1 MKKPIFRVFV
11 SYEIKSKK
19 VVTRKV
25 ITGIL
30 DTFVLTSNIKE
41 IENDQELIDRICY
54 INKKNLN
61 KVDIIITSIDIEINM
76 VKLLI
81 GLKMNIRLCQRLE
94 R

>member
-11 SYEIKSKK
+11 SYEIKNKK

-61 KVDIIITSIDIEINM
+61 KVDIIITSIDIENQY
-76 VKLLI
+76 
-81 GLKMNIRLCQRLE
+81 GETTDRFE
-94 R
+94 DEY

>member
-11 SYEIKSKK
+11 SYEIKNKK
-19 VVTRKV
+19 VVTRKS

-61 KVDIIITSIDIEINM
+61 KVDVIITSVDIENQY
-76 VKLLI
+76 
-81 GLKMNIRLCQRLE
+81 GETTDRFE
-94 R
+94 DEY

>member
-11 SYEIKSKK
+11 SYEIKNKK

-61 KVDIIITSIDIEINM
+61 KVDVKITSVDIENQY
-76 VKLLI
+76 
-81 GLKMNIRLCQRLE
+81 GETTDRFE
-94 R
+94 DEY

>member
-11 SYEIKSKK
+11 SYEIKNKK
-19 VVTRKV
+19 VVTRKA

-61 KVDIIITSIDIEINM
+61 KVDIIITSIDIENQY
-76 VKLLI
+76 
-81 GLKMNIRLCQRLE
+81 GETTDRFE
-94 R
+94 DEY

>member
-11 SYEIKSKK
+11 SYEIKNRK
-19 VVTRKV
+19 VVTRKS

-61 KVDIIITSIDIEINM
+61 KVDVIITSIDIENQY
-76 VKLLI
+76 
-81 GLKMNIRLCQRLE
+81 GETTDRFE
-94 R
+94 DEY

>member
-11 SYEIKSKK
+11 SYEIKNKK
-19 VVTRKV
+19 VVTRKA

-61 KVDIIITSIDIEINM
+61 KVEVIITSIDIENQY
-76 VKLLI
+76 
-81 GLKMNIRLCQRLE
+81 GETTDRFE
-94 R
+94 DEY